1 MTGTVDRQT
10 REDFVDLIDSV
21 IHRREAMVT
30 QVLLKLTHW
39 EEEPHIRQ
47 LEKDV
52 SDFMGQHL
60 HKPLKDIEIGKLLNT
75 LVELASRHRLMI
87 APDIFLMMKT
97 LTMVEGV
104 ALALDPDFDMIAQ
117 AEPFIKRVKF
127 ERFYPGRI
135 ADDMIQLGS
144 QMLQFAQQFPKDVL
158 EITRLVRLQ
167 KLSLKMEHKGL
178 EAVLATHDRVS
189 NRISFSIII
198 AALIIGSALIVISE
212 IPPLFYGISLIG
224 IVLFSTAAI
233 MGIWLLIAILRK
245 GRL

>member
-1 MTGTVDRQT
+1 M
-10 REDFVDLIDSV
+10 
-21 IHRREAMVT
+21 
-30 QVLLKLTHW
+30 LLKLTHW
-39 EEEPHIRQ
+39 EEEPHIKA
-47 LEKDV
+47 LERDV

-60 HKPLKDIEIGKLLNT
+60 YKPLKDIEMGKVLNQLL
-75 LVELASRHRLMI
+75 ELASRHRLMI

-117 AEPFIKRVKF
+117 AEPFIKRIKL
-127 ERFYPGRI
+127 ERFHPRRI
-135 ADDMIQLGS
+135 AEDMLQLGS
-144 QMLQFAQQFPKDVL
+144 QMLQFGRQFPRDTL
-158 EITRLVRLQ
+158 EITRLIRQQ
-167 KLSLKMEHKGL
+167 KLSLKTEHKGF
-178 EAVLATHDRVS
+178 ETMLATHDRIS

-212 IPPLFYGISLIG
+212 TPPLFYGISLIG
-224 IVLFSTAAI
+224 IILFSTAAI